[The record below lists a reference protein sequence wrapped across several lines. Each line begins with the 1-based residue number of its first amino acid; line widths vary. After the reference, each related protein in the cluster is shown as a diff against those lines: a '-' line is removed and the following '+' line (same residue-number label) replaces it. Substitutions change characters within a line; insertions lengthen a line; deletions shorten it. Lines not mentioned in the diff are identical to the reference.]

1 MSVILGIQRRNVT
14 FNFHAFSHKLVFQA
28 TRQNP
33 IQDDVRKHNT
43 GIIGKIYLH
52 EPEELPSRLHWRVI
66 VLKRL

>member
-33 IQDDVRKHNT
+33 IQDDVSKHNT
-43 GIIGKIYLH
+43 RIIGKIYLH
-52 EPEELPSRLHWRVI
+52 KPEELPS
-66 VLKRL
+66 

>member
-43 GIIGKIYLH
+43 GIIDKIYLH
-52 EPEELPSRLHWRVI
+52 EPE
-66 VLKRL
+66 